1 MVYLRVTHKLLPAIL
16 TGIYVTFSAASPVGA
31 QGGDVAELL
40 AQLREAPAGEAERL
54 SAEIMERW
62 SASGSAAMDLLLMR
76 GRAAIE
82 DEDYGVAIE
91 HLTALTDH
99 APEFAEGW
107 NLRATAFF
115 YQERYGEAIHDIE
128 QVLALNPAH
137 FNALTGLGLIL
148 EQLGHEADALRAF
161 RAAAAIHPHQ
171 DTVNAGIARLV
182 AMVEGTAL

>member
-1 MVYLRVTHKLLPAIL
+1 MVYQRVTHNLLPALL
-16 TGIYVTFSAASPVGA
+16 TGFYVTFSGAAQA
-31 QGGDVAELL
+31 QGPEVAALL
-40 AQLREAPAGEAERL
+40 EQLRAAPPAEATRL
-54 SAEIMERW
+54 AAEIRERW
-62 SASGSAAMDLLLMR
+62 SASGSASMDFLLMR
-76 GRAAIE
+76 GQAAIE
-82 DEDYGVAIE
+82 AEDFGTAIQ

-128 QVLALNPAH
+128 QVLALNPDH

-148 EQLGHEADALRAF
+148 GELGRERDALRAF

-171 DTVNAGIARLV
+171 EMVNEAIARL
-182 AMVEGTAL
+182 AKAVEGTAL